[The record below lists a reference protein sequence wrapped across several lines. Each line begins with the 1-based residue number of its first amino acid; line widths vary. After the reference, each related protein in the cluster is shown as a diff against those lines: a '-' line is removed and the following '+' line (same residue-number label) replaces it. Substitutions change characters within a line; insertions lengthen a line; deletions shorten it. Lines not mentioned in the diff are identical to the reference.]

1 MDLFAA
7 IDAGSN
13 SVRLQVAA
21 FISGFQHHVV
31 REDRAVTRL
40 GESVFQSGRLSDRAV
55 RETVQTIKSFRKK
68 AQEAGVVA
76 MRAVGT
82 SALREAN
89 NARSFLKEA
98 KKEGGLEVEVIS
110 AREEARLI
118 HLGVISRLARPDD
131 PLLLIDVGGGSAE
144 FTASKEGHMGACFS
158 APLGAVRL
166 TEMFLESNPPT
177 AAELERLESHIRKK
191 LQRVKK
197 TLGHVNG
204 RVVGT
209 SGSIAALAGAVNR
222 VEVSRAQLDGQSFT
236 LPEIEA
242 LYRRLRLLDLHGR
255 RSLTGINERRAEIIV
270 AGAALV
276 TLTMQELELSQL
288 AYSDAGLRDGVL
300 VDLAARHKG
309 DAAGLQY
316 LKAERLESVR
326 TLAERYGGAGASL
339 DGGSFHVARLARQLF
354 QALKELHDLPEST
367 GELLEASAM
376 LYDIGHYVNSAK
388 HHKHTFYL
396 VANSELPGWSEKER
410 LLIANIARYHRGSW
424 PDRSHEGYGQL
435 AEKEQKIVQALAAL
449 LRLADSCDNGRRRLV
464 QSVLAAVKSD
474 RVDVTLLSAGP
485 AELEA
490 WAARKSA
497 DFFRRAFDKKLQ
509 VQVETMKPAVSA

>member
-40 GESVFQSGRLSDRAV
+40 GESVFQTGRLSDRAIQD
-55 RETVQTIKSFRKK
+55 TVQTLKSFRRK
-68 AQEAGVVA
+68 AQESGVVA
-76 MRAVGT
+76 LRAVGT

-89 NARSFLKEA
+89 NGRRFLKEA
-98 KKEGGLEVEVIS
+98 KRECGMEVDIIS

-118 HLGVISRLARPDD
+118 HLGVISRLTRPED

-144 FTASKEGHMGACFS
+144 FTASQGGRMGACFS

-166 TEMFLESNPPT
+166 TEMFLDSNPPT

-191 LQRVKK
+191 LPRVKK
-197 TLGHVNG
+197 TLAGAAMG

-236 LPEIEA
+236 VAEIEA

-255 RSLTGINERRAEIIV
+255 RGLTGINERRAEIIV

-276 TLTMQELELSQL
+276 ALTMRELELPEMV
-288 AYSDAGLRDGVL
+288 YSDAGLRDG
-300 VDLAARHKG
+300 G
-309 DAAGLQY
+309 QFPCSAAGAPAFPVAEGPSWAAGIDGRAFGSVGGALRHWPLRQQRQAAQAY
-316 LKAERLESVR
+316 LVPGGQLGTPRLE
-326 TLAERYGGAGASL
+326 
-339 DGGSFHVARLARQLF
+339 
-354 QALKELHDLPEST
+354 
-367 GELLEASAM
+367 
-376 LYDIGHYVNSAK
+376 
-388 HHKHTFYL
+388 
-396 VANSELPGWSEKER
+396 
-410 LLIANIARYHRGSW
+410 
-424 PDRSHEGYGQL
+424 
-435 AEKEQKIVQALAAL
+435 
-449 LRLADSCDNGRRRLV
+449 
-464 QSVLAAVKSD
+464 
-474 RVDVTLLSAGP
+474 
-485 AELEA
+485 
-490 WAARKSA
+490 
-497 DFFRRAFDKKLQ
+497 
-509 VQVETMKPAVSA
+509 